1 MSTPSVT
8 SSRRRLHALISG
20 RVHGV
25 GFRVFVLRRAQM
37 LGLTGRV
44 RNLYFPARQVEVIAE
59 GPEEALE
66 QLLAALRRGPS
77 AAEVTRVDVSWE
89 PATGE
94 FLDFDIG

>member
-1 MSTPSVT
+1 MTPT
-8 SSRRRLHALISG
+8 ATAPSRRRLHALISG
-20 RVHGV
+20 YVHGV

-59 GPEEALE
+59 GPEEALQ
-66 QLLAALRRGPS
+66 QLLAALQRGPA
-77 AAEVTRVDVSWE
+77 AAEVTRVDVRWE

-94 FLDFDIG
+94 FVDFAIG

>member
-1 MSTPSVT
+1 MSTPALNPSP
-8 SSRRRLHALISG
+8 RRLHALISG

-25 GFRVFVLRRAQM
+25 GFRAFVLRRAQM

-59 GPEEALE
+59 GPDEALN
-66 QLLAALRRGPS
+66 QLLAALRRGPA
-77 AAEVTRVDVSWE
+77 AAEVTRVDVRWE

-94 FLDFDIG
+94 FVDFDIG

>member
-1 MSTPSVT
+1 MSPPGTTP
-8 SSRRRLHALISG
+8 SRRRLHALISG
-20 RVHGV
+20 YVHGV

-59 GPEEALE
+59 GPEEALQ
-66 QLLAALRRGPS
+66 QLLAALQRGPA
-77 AAEVTRVDVSWE
+77 AAEVTRVEVHWE

-94 FLDFDIG
+94 FADFAIG